1 MRVKMKNM
9 QQTKINRGV
18 IPPLFDRI
26 VDDRRG
32 EKQGAQLL
40 NTQELKDSI
49 IHELSIILN
58 TRCTVRKAI
67 YEDHIETIPFFGSPD
82 FFGLNDS
89 NSFDGSNTDDWPRT
103 ARFIETAIRA
113 AEPRLTNIHVQVD
126 RYDGVG
132 QALYITVFAI
142 MKERHL
148 HKEIQ
153 FPLTLNNMSNSVQ
166 KAA

>member
-1 MRVKMKNM
+1 M
-9 QQTKINRGV
+9 QQRKINRGV
-18 IPPLFDRI
+18 LPPLFDRI
-26 VDDRRG
+26 VDEKRG
-32 EKQGAQLL
+32 ETQPKQLL

-89 NSFDGSNTDDWPRT
+89 NSFDGSNTQDWPRT
-103 ARFIETAIRA
+103 ARFIETAIQA

-126 RYDGVG
+126 RYDGVS
-132 QALYITVFAI
+132 QALYITVLAV
-142 MKERHL
+142 MKERNL
-148 HKEIQ
+148 HKEVQ
-153 FPLTLNNMSNSVQ
+153 FPLTLFNISASLQ
-166 KAA
+166 KAAA

>member
-1 MRVKMKNM
+1 M
-9 QQTKINRGV
+9 QQRKINRGTL
-18 IPPLFDRI
+18 PPLFDRI
-26 VDDRRG
+26 VDDKWD
-32 EKQGAQLL
+32 EKQGGQLL
-40 NTQELKDSI
+40 NTQELKNSI

-89 NSFDGSNTDDWPRT
+89 NTFEGANSQEWPKI
-103 ARFIETAIRA
+103 ARFVETAIRA

-126 RYDGVG
+126 SYDGIN
-132 QALYITVFAI
+132 QALYITVLAS

-148 HKEIQ
+148 FKEIQ
-153 FPLTLNNMSNSVQ
+153 FPLTLFNISASLQ